1 MNRRD
6 LLRNAGLA
14 VAGLGLGRLP
24 LGWTASA
31 QGPKK
36 KILMYTRSVGFEHS
50 VVKRGKGGELSLAE
64 RTATE
69 LGAKHNIEVVCE
81 KDGRVFLSKD
91 FPSFDAFLFETQGDL
106 TSEKSLDGSPPMA
119 PEGKKALLD
128 AVATGKGFVGCHCAS
143 DTFHT
148 PGYPRTRWE
157 NQVRD
162 KLDPYI
168 AMLGGEF
175 SKHGSQQKAWMRVVD
190 PGFPGFQGV
199 KDFDRLEEWYSLKN
213 FSPDLHVLLVQDTK
227 GMKDFDYER
236 PNFPAT
242 WARMHEKGRVFY
254 TSMGHRED
262 IWESAVFH
270 QVLLAGLAWALG
282 NVKADLKPNLQQ
294 AAPEASVL
302 PKEKK

>member
-24 LGWTASA
+24 LGWTATA
-31 QGPKK
+31 GGPKK

-69 LGAKHNIEVVCE
+69 LGAKHNFQVVCE

-106 TSEKSLDGSPPMA
+106 TSEKSLDGSPPMTA
-119 PEGKKALLD
+119 EGKKALLD
-128 AVATGKGFVGCHCAS
+128 TVAAGKGFVGCHCAS

-148 PGYPRTRWE
+148 AGYPRTRWE
-157 NQVRD
+157 NQERD

-168 AMLGGEF
+168 AMVGGEF

-190 PGFPGFQGV
+190 PEFPGFQGL
-199 KDFDRLEEWYSLKN
+199 KDFDRMEEWYSLKN
-213 FSPDLHVLLVQDTK
+213 FAPDLHVLLVQDTK

-262 IWESAVFH
+262 IWESDVFH
-270 QVLLAGLAWALG
+270 QVLLAGLSWALG

-294 AAPEASVL
+294 TAPHASEL
-302 PKEKK
+302 PREKK